1 MDEPVV
7 FISYATPDK
16 TVAGLVCH
24 ALEQQH
30 IPCWIAPRNVPAGGN
45 AFSEIP
51 IGIQQSTVLVLILS
65 SNTSKSKHVSREVQ
79 IALDHSKVIIPFRT
93 EDIQPEDSLK
103 YILTGVQWLDAFVG
117 PIERH
122 LASLVECVEG
132 IIKVRGVDSSTDT
145 TRVIKIVPPPKR
157 NWALLGGAAAAVAV
171 LIVGGVMFLARTPD
185 DAAVHRAVA
194 ERLVQSLNGKSIS
207 VDCAG
212 CTAQQPHVNVQVA
225 QGQVAVGGNVASQSD
240 VATVEAVPLSSLP
253 GVKGIAYT
261 IQAMPLTL
269 PPQAKPVA
277 QTPSQRPSASQPAVS
292 QVSPAQQP
300 VAETPR
306 TPEVA
311 LTADQLRA
319 RAFVMT
325 GQEKLS
331 QQDYVSA
338 ESNFQAALNL
348 DPANAAAR
356 RGYAVAKRALGD

>member
-24 ALEQQH
+24 ALEQRH

-65 SNTSKSKHVSREVQ
+65 SNTSRSKHVSREVQ

-132 IIKVRGVDSSTDT
+132 IIKVRGTDTSTDS
-145 TRVIKIVPPPKR
+145 TRLKIMPPPKR
-157 NWALLGGAAAAVAV
+157 NWALLGGAATVVGA
-171 LIVGGVMFLARTPD
+171 LIVGGVMFLTRTPD

-212 CTAQQPHVNVQVA
+212 CTQQQPHVNIQVA
-225 QGQVAVGGNVASQSD
+225 QGRVVVEGNVTSQAD
-240 VATVEAVPLSSLP
+240 LATVEAVPLSGLP

-261 IQAMPLTL
+261 IQAMPQTL
-269 PPQAKPVA
+269 PAQNKPVA
-277 QTPSQRPSASQPAVS
+277 QTPAQHQAVTQPAVS
-292 QVSPAQQP
+292 QVIQWPAT
-300 VAETPR
+300 ETPR
-306 TPEVA
+306 APEVA

-338 ESNFQAALNL
+338 QSNFQAALNL

-356 RGYAVAKRALGD
+356 RGYAAAKRALGD

>member
-1 MDEPVV
+1 MEEPVV

-16 TVAGLVCH
+16 TIAGLVCQ
-24 ALEQQH
+24 ALEQHH

-122 LASLVECVEG
+122 LAALVECVEG
-132 IIKVRGVDSSTDT
+132 IIKVRTPDTGTDSP
-145 TRVIKIVPPPKR
+145 RIAIVQQPPKR
-157 NWALLGGAAAAVAV
+157 NWALWGSAAAAVVA
-171 LIVGGVMFLARTPD
+171 IAAAGAFFLSRGPD

-212 CTAQQPHVNVQVA
+212 CTPLQPHVNVHVA
-225 QGQVAVGGNVASQSD
+225 QGQVAIGGNVASQTD
-240 VATVEAVPLSSLP
+240 VATVEAVSLSLP
-253 GVKGIAYT
+253 GVKGIAYA
-261 IQAMPLTL
+261 IQAMPQAL
-269 PPQAKPVA
+269 PQPGKLVA
-277 QTPSQRPSASQPAVS
+277 QNPPQRPSSAQPTGSQANPI
-292 QVSPAQQP
+292 QQP
-300 VAETPR
+300 VVETPR
-306 TPEVA
+306 APEAA

-325 GQEKLS
+325 GQAKFSE
-331 QQDYVSA
+331 QDYISA

-348 DPANAAAR
+348 DPENAAAK
-356 RGYAVAKRALGD
+356 RGYLAAKRALGD

>member
-24 ALEQQH
+24 ALEQKH

-65 SNTSKSKHVSREVQ
+65 SNTSRSKHVSREVQ

-122 LASLVECVEG
+122 LGSLVECVEG
-132 IIKVRGVDSSTDT
+132 ILKVRAPDSASDT
-145 TRVIKIVPPPKR
+145 TRPKIVPKPKQ
-157 NWALLGGAAAAVAV
+157 NWTLWGSAAAA
-171 LIVGGVMFLARTPD
+171 LIAIGIACAFFLTRTPD
-185 DAAVHRAVA
+185 DAAVHRAVV

-207 VDCAG
+207 VDCSS
-212 CTAQQPHVNVQVA
+212 CTPQQPHVNVQVA
-225 QGQVAVGGNVASQSD
+225 KGQVAVGGNVASQGD
-240 VATVEAVPLSSLP
+240 MATVETVPLDLP
-253 GVKGIAYT
+253 GVKGVAYT
-261 IQAMPLTL
+261 LQAI
-269 PPQAKPVA
+269 PQVTQSGKPVA
-277 QTPSQRPSASQPAVS
+277 QTLPQHPSVAQPTVS
-292 QVSPAQQP
+292 QITPAQQP
-300 VAETPR
+300 VFATPR
-306 TPEVA
+306 APEVE
-311 LTADQLRA
+311 LSADQLRA

-331 QQDYVSA
+331 AQDYIAA

-348 DPANAAAR
+348 DPGNAAAK
-356 RGYAVAKRALGD
+356 RGYAAAKRALGD

>member
-65 SNTSKSKHVSREVQ
+65 SNTSRSKHVSREVQ
-79 IALDHSKVIIPFRT
+79 LALDHNKVIIPFRT

-132 IIKVRGVDSSTDT
+132 VVKVRGIDSAVDSI
-145 TRVIKIVPPPKR
+145 RPKIVAAQKPKWPLR
-157 NWALLGGAAAAVAV
+157 AGVGVAAAAVVAGAA
-171 LIVGGVMFLARTPD
+171 LMMNRAPND
-185 DAAVHRAVA
+185 DAVHRAIA
-194 ERLVQSLNGKSIS
+194 DRLVQSLNGKSIA
-207 VDCAG
+207 VDCTG
-212 CTAQQPHVNVQVA
+212 CTQQQPHVNVQVA
-225 QGQVAVGGNVASQSD
+225 QGKVSVDGNVASQAD
-240 VATVEAVPLSSLP
+240 VATVEAVPINLP

-261 IQAMPLTL
+261 IQAIPSSGAAPAKTVAPV
-269 PPQAKPVA
+269 PPQHPGGAAAV
-277 QTPSQRPSASQPAVS
+277 VS
-292 QVSPAQQP
+292 QATSPQAP
-300 VAETPR
+300 AAEPPR
-306 TPEVA
+306 ATEAA

-325 GQEKLS
+325 GQEKLNA
-331 QQDYVSA
+331 QDYVSA

-348 DPANAAAR
+348 DPGNAAAKK
-356 RGYAVAKRALGD
+356 GYATARRALGD

>member
-1 MDEPVV
+1 MEEPVV

-24 ALEQQH
+24 ALEQRH

-51 IGIQQSTVLVLILS
+51 TGIQQSTVLVLILS
-65 SNTSKSKHVSREVQ
+65 SNTSRSKHVSREVQ
-79 IALDHSKVIIPFRT
+79 LALDHSKVIIPFRT

-117 PIERH
+117 PVERH
-122 LASLVECVEG
+122 LAALVECVEG
-132 IIKVRGVDSSTDT
+132 IIKVRTTDSVTDAA
-145 TRVIKIVPPPKR
+145 RIVVVPPAR
-157 NWALLGGAAAAVAV
+157 RRWALLGGVAAAVAAV
-171 LIVGGVMFLARTPD
+171 VAAGMFFLNRGPD

-212 CTAQQPHVNVQVA
+212 CTAQQPHVNVQVV
-225 QGQVAVGGNVASQSD
+225 QGKVAVAGNVALQTD
-240 VATVEAVPLSSLP
+240 VASVEAVPLDLP
-253 GVKGIAYT
+253 GVRGVAYT
-261 IQAMPLTL
+261 ISTIPQT
-269 PPQAKPVA
+269 PPQPGKAVA
-277 QTPSQRPSASQPAVS
+277 QIPPQRPPAVQPVVS
-292 QVSPAQQP
+292 QASPVQP
-300 VAETPR
+300 VAGTPR
-306 TPEVA
+306 APEVA

-331 QQDYVSA
+331 AQDYVSA

-348 DPANAAAR
+348 DPGNAAAK
-356 RGYAVAKRALGD
+356 RGYLTAKRALGD